1 MRFID
6 LFHKHVTEQPDHLA
20 LVDKKGSL
28 TYSQLNEQAE
38 VLAKQYASQ
47 GIGPGDA
54 VGVKVPY
61 SKDIMV
67 HAIAIHKLGAVYVP
81 IDNDYP
87 DDRVQYMR
95 QDSTQEKHDSEVAMI
110 IYTSGT
116 TGRPKGVVHTHKSL
130 MAIVH
135 WLVPHPGEEWLDSQ
149 PTPMSPDTRCGIVT
163 GFSFLGTTIMLFSTL
178 AAGGTLYF
186 ANTVERLDM
195 ASMYQFL
202 QRNSITHIFMSSSLG
217 MAMVEAYDTTGT
229 LICVGGEK
237 LRGFKSKAGQK
248 LLNIYGST
256 EGAMVCNAYVS
267 GTEQDIPIGKTCPG
281 VITRIVEA
289 SPDPSKGGEIVDV
302 KQGEIGELIYSA
314 DFMARE
320 YLHLPEQT
328 AAKWQTHLQPS
339 LVGRENIRYYHTG
352 DRVRQDAEGNIY
364 CLGRTDN
371 MVKVRG
377 YRVETGE
384 VERQI
389 SLVVPNT
396 ELVVVLRRV
405 HGIDHL
411 VCFYQAP
418 EEWDT
423 TVVKVEVS
431 KRLAEYMVPDIW
443 VRMDKFPRN
452 TNGKVIRGELCV
464 PSTNGDKLSA
474 IYNEV
479 EMRVVEAAKFVLGEI
494 ISLDDNFF
502 ECGGTSLGAIKLAT
516 QLKLMGIHT
525 TGSKIMQLKVLRKVA
540 AEAQVD
546 YERLWTPEQWQEI
559 HNSFAS
565 RGEHIQKVLP
575 LQTETEDELIRYL
588 MHPDSPMDKSVFVL
602 QVDSILDTEY
612 LQEAIRKG
620 AMENDNIR
628 SSLVIH
634 HHLPFQ
640 IAITDR
646 IPKLQVIN
654 SDSDNLLPEAITT
667 FNRLMHSPYDPE
679 TDCII
684 DYTYLKGKQGKS
696 YIFVSVNYTGKYLQ
710 DIRCGLLT
718 SLTELASHYSGD
730 TSIRDWCILLEQS
743 LQSPSN
749 SPKKK
754 SEGTQLTLP
763 QNNGLI
769 RVYTPLA
776 PSEPLQPSETRQMR
790 MKPSVVFIHTGNTG
804 SDAYYRLADKIGDCC
819 AFSVI
824 EPYNLFHQDDIQHG
838 IKAIAKK
845 YIEILRDYQ
854 PQGPYIL
861 GGWCYG
867 GIVAHEMACQL
878 QAMGETVSHLI
889 MFDSHALAQPTSSTS
904 PEPSLTSMAADM
916 MGDVNREYFETSPL
930 FQDLREQGLL
940 EAMVRN
946 SAQVSYDMLHHTPS
960 LFHGPVTYFKPLQTP
975 MAATGKALEYWKKM
989 MEFDAGNY
997 ENYCDRNQ
1005 LHIYNTPHEHD
1016 LMMDDESLSITVPI
1030 IKKLLQTL

>member
-6 LFHKHVTEQPDHLA
+6 LFHKFVSEQPDHLA
-20 LVDKKGSL
+20 LVDEQGSL
-28 TYSQLNEQAE
+28 TYVELNVKAE
-38 VLAKQYASQ
+38 ALARQYASQ
-47 GIGPGDA
+47 GIGAGDA

-61 SKDIMV
+61 GKELMI
-67 HAIAIHKLGAVYVP
+67 HAIAIHKLCAVYVP

-95 QDSTQEKHDSEVAMI
+95 DDSTREKHTSTGTDDDVAMI

-116 TGRPKGVVHTHKSL
+116 TGRPKGVVHTQRSL
-130 MAIVH
+130 MAIIH
-135 WLVPHPGEEWLDSQ
+135 WLVPYPGEQWLDSQ

-202 QRNSITHIFMSSSLG
+202 KRNSITHIFMSSSLG
-217 MAMVEAYDTTGT
+217 MAMVEAYDTSAT

-256 EGAMVCNAYVS
+256 EGAMVCNAYVD
-267 GTEQDIPIGKTCPG
+267 GTEQDIPIGKACLG
-281 VITRIVEA
+281 VTTRIVDENLH
-289 SPDPSKGGEIVDV
+289 DV
-302 KQGEIGELIYSA
+302 PQGEVGELIYSA

-328 AAKWQTHLQPS
+328 AAKWFYLD
-339 LVGRENIRYYHTG
+339 GIRYYHTG
-352 DRVRQDAEGNIY
+352 DRVRQGLAPSHLEEGWGEGLLY

-384 VERQI
+384 VEHQI
-389 SLVVPNT
+389 SLVMPNT

-411 VCFYQAP
+411 VCFYQAQ
-418 EEWDT
+418 EDLDT
-423 TVVKVEVS
+423 TNVKAEVS

-452 TNGKVIRGELCV
+452 TNGKVIRGDLAV
-464 PSTNGDKLSA
+464 PVAAEDHLSV

-479 EMRVVEAAKFVLGEI
+479 EMRVVEAAKFVLGDT

-502 ECGGTSLGAIKLAT
+502 ECGGTSLGAIRLAT
-516 QLKLMGIHT
+516 QLKVMGIHT
-525 TGSKIMQLKVLRKVA
+525 TGSRIMQLKVLRKVA
-540 AEAQVD
+540 ADANVD

-559 HNSFAS
+559 RESFSS

-575 LQTETEDELIRYL
+575 LTTENEDELIRYL
-588 MHPDSPMDKSVFVL
+588 MHPDSPMDKSVFVI
-602 QVDSILDTEY
+602 QVDSVLDTE
-612 LQEAIRKG
+612 LLKDAIREG
-620 AMENDNIR
+620 AMANENIR
-628 SSLVIH
+628 TSIVIH
-634 HHLPFQ
+634 HHFPFQ
-640 IAITDR
+640 IAVTDR
-646 IPKLQVIN
+646 IPKLEAIN
-654 SDSDNLLPEAITT
+654 STEDNLLPEATT
-667 FNRLMHSPYDPE
+667 IFNHLMHSPYDPE
-679 TDCII
+679 TDSIVN
-684 DYTYLKGKQGKS
+684 YTYLRGTGQKS
-696 YIFVSVNYTGKYLQ
+696 YIFVSVNYTGKYII
-710 DIRCGLLT
+710 DIRRSLLAA
-718 SLTELASHYSGD
+718 LTRLSSHYSD
-730 TSIRDWCILLEQS
+730 DSSIRDWCILLELS
-743 LQSPSN
+743 LDN
-749 SPKKK
+749 STSRGK
-754 SEGTQLTLP
+754 SDASRLALP

-769 RVYTPLA
+769 RVYSHLGPHVTF
-776 PSEPLQPSETRQMR
+776 
-790 MKPSVVFIHTGNTG
+790 VHTGNTG
-804 SDAYYRLADKIGDCC
+804 SDAYYRLADRIGDCC

-824 EPYNLFHQDDIQHG
+824 EPYNLFHQNDIRHG
-838 IKAIAKK
+838 IKAIARR
-845 YIEILRDYQ
+845 YVEILREYQ
-854 PQGPYIL
+854 PAGPYIL

-867 GIVAHEMACQL
+867 GVVAHEMACQL
-878 QAMGETVSHLI
+878 QAMGETVSHLF
-889 MFDSHALAQPTSSTS
+889 MFDSHALAEVGSSRDSETPKS
-904 PEPSLTSMAADM
+904 SLVSMARDM

-930 FQDLREQGLL
+930 FQELREQGLL

-946 SAQVSYDMLHHTPS
+946 SAQVGYDMRHHIPS
-960 LFHGPVTYFKPLQTP
+960 VFHGQVTYFKPLRTP
-975 MAATGKALEYWKKM
+975 MAATGKALEYWQKM

-997 ENYCDRNQ
+997 ENYCDRDQ
-1005 LHIYNTPHEHD
+1005 LHIYSTPHEHD
-1016 LMMDDESLSITVPI
+1016 LMMDDESLAITVPV
-1030 IKKLLQTL
+1030 IKGVLEG